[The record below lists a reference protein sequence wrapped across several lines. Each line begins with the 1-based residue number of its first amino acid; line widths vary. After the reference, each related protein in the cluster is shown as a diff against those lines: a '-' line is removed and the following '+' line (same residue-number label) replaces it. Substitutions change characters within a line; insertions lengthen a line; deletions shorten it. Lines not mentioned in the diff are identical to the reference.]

1 MRQLCLALFL
11 ALIAT
16 ALLAA
21 PPRPNIVI
29 IFADD
34 LGYGDL
40 GCFGSTTNRTPR
52 LDSLAK
58 EGTRFTSFYVQVVCG
73 PSRSALLTG
82 RHPVRSGG
90 WSMPAS
96 EITLAELLQKSG
108 YATACIG
115 KWDVSNRAAIRER
128 MPNAKG
134 FQYYYGP
141 LGANDNGTVVILE
154 NDKEVEQT
162 SDMGSLTRK
171 YTDKAIDF
179 VKANRDKPF
188 LLYLPHTMTH
198 SVIGASPDFR
208 GKSAGGLFG
217 DVVEEMDFHTGR
229 LLDTLDELRLR
240 DNTLV
245 IFTADNGAW
254 NNFQES
260 LRPKHQ
266 GEIAWGSSGPLREG
280 KGSTYEGGLRV
291 PCIARWPGHVPTG
304 RESDAIFSTLDFLPT
319 FGALAGYQPPTDR
332 IIEGVDQSALL
343 TGENTAGNREVYH
356 YFCQNELQAVRKGD
370 WKLHLADHKTFYG
383 YVKDRGSGQVEL
395 YNLRDDIGET
405 KNLANERPE
414 VVAELLKLSQ
424 AFVWPEKL
432 FDNAIGQPK
441 AKKGK

>member
-1 MRQLCLALFL
+1 MRQICLAVVL

-16 ALLAA
+16 AAFAA

-34 LGYGDL
+34 LGYGDI

-52 LDSLAK
+52 LDAMAK

-96 EITLAELLQKSG
+96 EITLAELLQKFG

-115 KWDVSNRAAIRER
+115 KWDVSNRAAIRDR
-128 MPNAKG
+128 MPRAKG
-134 FQYYYGP
+134 FDYYYGP
-141 LGANDNGTVVILE
+141 LGANDNGTVVIVE
-154 NDKEVEQT
+154 NDHEVERT

-179 VKANRDKPF
+179 VKANREKPF

-217 DVVEEMDFHTGR
+217 DTVEEMDFHAGR
-229 LLDTLDELRLR
+229 LLNTLDELRLR

-260 LRPKHQ
+260 LGPKHQ

-280 KGSTYEGGLRV
+280 KGSTYEGGIRV
-291 PCIARWPGHVPTG
+291 PCIVRWPNQVPAG

-319 FGALAGYQPPTDR
+319 FGALAGYQTPTDR
-332 IIEGVDQSALL
+332 IIEGVDQTDLL
-343 TGENTAGNREVYH
+343 TGKSKTGNRDVYH
-356 YFCQNELQAVRKGD
+356 FFCQNELQAIRKGD
-370 WKLHLADHKTFYG
+370 WKLHLPDHKTFYG
-383 YVKDRGSGQVEL
+383 YVKDRGSGKLEL
-395 YNLRDDIGET
+395 YNLRNDIGE
-405 KNLANERPE
+405 KNNVADEHPQ

-424 AFVWPEKL
+424 AFPWPEKL
-432 FDNAIGQPK
+432 FDNSIGLPK